1 MRYQKHHDMSRTQ
14 DAHLGRQKSP
24 EILPAALPRPGW
36 YRSSPPTANASD
48 TVQAHE
54 E

>member
-14 DAHLGRQKSP
+14 DAHLGRQRSS
-24 EILPAALPRPGW
+24 EILPAALPRPGR
-36 YRSSPPTANASD
+36 YRSSPPMANASD
-48 TVQAHE
+48 ALQAHE